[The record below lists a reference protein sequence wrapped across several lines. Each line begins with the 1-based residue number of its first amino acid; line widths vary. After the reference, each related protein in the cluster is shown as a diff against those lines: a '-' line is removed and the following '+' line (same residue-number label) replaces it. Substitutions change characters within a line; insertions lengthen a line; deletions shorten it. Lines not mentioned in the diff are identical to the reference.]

1 MVITASIVGA
11 IFYFGEGRNLSA
23 QKFSGVA
30 KEAAYLVPQ
39 VQNGI
44 NELLHDTQYLSEL
57 PHIQNI
63 LVSEKDSLR
72 DRYRQEIHPFLT
84 TFLNVKKQYL
94 SVRIIDFSNRM
105 IELQL
110 GDVGYGKK
118 KSAKNDEEEDDEDE
132 EDEKQGQN
140 QDEKEKG
147 EIIPP
152 EMLNVNFKLSDYPEK
167 RVYLSDIRLLRK
179 HFEVSGRRM
188 PILEAIHPIFD
199 GERAIGLL
207 AITLNLTNTF
217 QNLTGDLHHKNPHAE
232 LFLTNQAGDYLIHP
246 DKMRTFGFE
255 SGKEYRLPLDFP
267 KARQFYS
274 QNQDCTKKEEGTQD
288 DSCTQTF
295 DPAMIRGEQAMHLT
309 KVTFDPLDKSRF
321 IVLGVKLTFDQA
333 LQNLKDVRTNSVIFA
348 GFLVI
353 FVIFTTYYFNRRF
366 TRNLHAI
373 TVAAEKYAD
382 GEGDLNLFVHSNDE
396 IGVLASSFLSMVHQ
410 INERTKRLVKSE
422 EQSRRARDSAEEANR
437 QKTTLLKNLRQQKSE
452 LERISKEK
460 DDLLAVVSH
469 DLKNPLAVIEAS
481 LKILME
487 DAKAAPNTSAEKL
500 DLMRRAQNSS
510 KFALNLITD
519 LLDLARLEGGIKLNY
534 EIFALKRVI
543 FEATDSLLLKA
554 KEKNISINVA
564 VSDELKINAD
574 YGRILQIINN
584 IVGNA
589 IKFTPI
595 KGVITIKGFLDNS
608 DAKKPMVKIV
618 MSDTGIGIPK
628 SMLDRVFDKYQQVRQ
643 KDREMGT
650 GLGLTICKNICQQ
663 HLGDITVESEE
674 GKGSIFTVTLP
685 QSLEMAQTAEGVSQ
699 TSAVQS
705 ILIVD
710 DDADQTALLSS
721 RLKKYNYN
729 ILSAKNGLEA
739 IGLCQ
744 KILPDIVLLDLEM
757 PIMNGL
763 ETLRRLRSLHG
774 ASTLPII
781 IHSSKIT
788 PENIEL
794 FRPNANDYI
803 QKPAKL
809 SELLGKIQQHI
820 VRPKSKQNF
829 EVSAPANILLID
841 DSEDIFALFKIYL
854 KKTPHHLEY
863 AASAEAGIKMLESKR
878 FDIIFMDLNLPG
890 MNGIEATAMLKQVG
904 DENSGHFRVAL
915 LTAAHLDTVRAEA
928 QKAGVDLVI
937 EKKLS
942 KEKILEYIEQLMAM
956 DT

>member
-1 MVITASIVGA
+1 
-11 IFYFGEGRNLSA
+11 
-23 QKFSGVA
+23 
-30 KEAAYLVPQ
+30 
-39 VQNGI
+39 
-44 NELLHDTQYLSEL
+44 
-57 PHIQNI
+57 
-63 LVSEKDSLR
+63 
-72 DRYRQEIHPFLT
+72 
-84 TFLNVKKQYL
+84 
-94 SVRIIDFSNRM
+94 
-105 IELQL
+105 
-110 GDVGYGKK
+110 
-118 KSAKNDEEEDDEDE
+118 
-132 EDEKQGQN
+132 
-140 QDEKEKG
+140 
-147 EIIPP
+147 
-152 EMLNVNFKLSDYPEK
+152 
-167 RVYLSDIRLLRK
+167 
-179 HFEVSGRRM
+179 
-188 PILEAIHPIFD
+188 
-199 GERAIGLL
+199 
-207 AITLNLTNTF
+207 
-217 QNLTGDLHHKNPHAE
+217 
-232 LFLTNQAGDYLIHP
+232 
-246 DKMRTFGFE
+246 
-255 SGKEYRLPLDFP
+255 
-267 KARQFYS
+267 
-274 QNQDCTKKEEGTQD
+274 
-288 DSCTQTF
+288 
-295 DPAMIRGEQAMHLT
+295 
-309 KVTFDPLDKSRF
+309 
-321 IVLGVKLTFDQA
+321 
-333 LQNLKDVRTNSVIFA
+333 
-348 GFLVI
+348 
-353 FVIFTTYYFNRRF
+353 
-366 TRNLHAI
+366 
-373 TVAAEKYAD
+373 
-382 GEGDLNLFVHSNDE
+382 
-396 IGVLASSFLSMVHQ
+396 
-410 INERTKRLVKSE
+410 
-422 EQSRRARDSAEEANR
+422 
-437 QKTTLLKNLRQQKSE
+437 
-452 LERISKEK
+452 
-460 DDLLAVVSH
+460 
-469 DLKNPLAVIEAS
+469 
-481 LKILME
+481 
-487 DAKAAPNTSAEKL
+487 
-500 DLMRRAQNSS
+500 
-510 KFALNLITD
+510 
-519 LLDLARLEGGIKLNY
+519 
-534 EIFALKRVI
+534 
-543 FEATDSLLLKA
+543 
-554 KEKNISINVA
+554 
-564 VSDELKINAD
+564 
-574 YGRILQIINN
+574 
-584 IVGNA
+584 
-589 IKFTPI
+589 
-595 KGVITIKGFLDNS
+595 
-608 DAKKPMVKIV
+608 VKIV

-628 SMLDRVFDKYQQVRQ
+628 SMLDRVFDKYKQVRQ

-763 ETLRRLRSLHG
+763 ETLRRLMSLHG